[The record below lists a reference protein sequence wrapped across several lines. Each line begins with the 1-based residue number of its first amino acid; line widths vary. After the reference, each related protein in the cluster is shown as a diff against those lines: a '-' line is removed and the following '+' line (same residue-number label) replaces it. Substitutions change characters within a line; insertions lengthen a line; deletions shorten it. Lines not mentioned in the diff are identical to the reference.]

1 MAPAV
6 RFLLITTEQIVVV
19 VVAFA
24 FVMTLLFDRAGWW
37 EFGWLVD
44 LLPLLTTIVVMA
56 VRRTCCRR
64 SRTISGRPETK
75 GTSST

>member
-6 RFLLITTEQIVVV
+6 RFLLITTVQIVVV

-44 LLPLLTTIVVMA
+44 LLPLLTTIVVINCVVQLA
-56 VRRTCCRR
+56 RLRRQAA
-64 SRTISGRPETK
+64 RTRL
-75 GTSST
+75 